1 MTNMPAANHMRLVI
15 VGATG
20 MVGGY
25 ALRYALDLPAVER
38 VTSISR
44 RKTGISHPKLD
55 EILHQDFSQCSEL
68 AQTLAGQDAA
78 VFCLGTYTGAVTDAE
93 MRTITVDYTVEF
105 ARVFR
110 RSSPDASFSFL
121 SGSGADPTGRSRMA
135 FARYKGEAEKALL
148 GSGFPWLYIFRP
160 AYIYPVEPRKEPNF
174 SYRLLRSVYPVFQ
187 LLFPNQVIRADDLAK
202 SMVDVAIRTGAGTGQ
217 VILENRDI
225 RTLVDPNAP

>member
-1 MTNMPAANHMRLVI
+1 VTHNPTAGPMRLVI

-25 ALRYALDLPAVER
+25 ALRHALSLPAVER

-44 RKTGISHPKLD
+44 RKTGRSHPKLD
-55 EILHQDFSQCSEL
+55 EVLHQDFSDCSEL
-68 AQTLAGQDAA
+68 VPTLAGQGAA
-78 VFCLGTYTGAVTDAE
+78 VFCLGAYTGTVTDAE
-93 MRTITVDYTVEF
+93 MRAITVDYTVEF

-148 GSGFPWLYIFRP
+148 ASGFPRLYIFRP

-174 SYRLLRSVYPVFQ
+174 SYRLLRSIYPVCSSSCS
-187 LLFPNQVIRADDLAK
+187 PTR
-202 SMVDVAIRTGAGTGQ
+202 
-217 VILENRDI
+217 
-225 RTLVDPNAP
+225 

>member
-1 MTNMPAANHMRLVI
+1 MNTPTAGRMRLVI

-25 ALRYALDLPAVER
+25 ALRHALGLPTVER
-38 VTSISR
+38 VTAISR

-55 EILHQDFSQCSEL
+55 EVLHQDFSDCSQL
-68 AQTLAGQDAA
+68 AQTLADQDAA
-78 VFCLGTYTGAVTDAE
+78 IFCLGTYTGTVTDAE

-110 RSSPDASFSFL
+110 ISSPDASFSFL
-121 SGSGADPTGRSRMA
+121 SGSGADPTGRSRMV

-148 GSGFPWLYIFRP
+148 GSGFPRLYIFRP
-160 AYIYPVEPRKEPNF
+160 AYIYPVEPRKEPNL

-202 SMVDVAIRTGAGTGQ
+202 SVVDVTIRTGAGTEQ

-225 RTLVDPNAP
+225 RTMVDANAP

>member
-1 MTNMPAANHMRLVI
+1 MTNNPTAAPTRLVI
-15 VGATG
+15 IGATG

-25 ALRYALDLPAVER
+25 ALRHALSLPAVER

-55 EILHQDFSQCSEL
+55 EVLHQDFSDCSGL
-68 AQTLAGQDAA
+68 AQTLASQDAA
-78 VFCLGTYTGAVTDAE
+78 VFCLGTYTGTVTDAE

-105 ARVFR
+105 ARVLGT
-110 RSSPDASFSFL
+110 SSPDASFSFL

-148 GSGFPWLYIFRP
+148 GFGFPRLYIFRP

-187 LLFPNQVIRADDLAK
+187 LLFPNQVIRSDDLAK
-202 SMVDVAIRTGAGTGQ
+202 SMVDVATRTGAGTEP

-225 RTLVDPNAP
+225 RTMVDPDAQ